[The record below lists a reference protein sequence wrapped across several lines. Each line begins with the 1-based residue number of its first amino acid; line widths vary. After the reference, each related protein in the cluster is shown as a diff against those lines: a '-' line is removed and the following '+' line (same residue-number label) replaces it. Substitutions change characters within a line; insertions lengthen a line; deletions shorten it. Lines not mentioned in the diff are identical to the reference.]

1 MPSLTQAEAV
11 ERARQLTVHE
21 YAIDLDLTRGDTTFR
36 SRSTI
41 RFGAT
46 EPDTST
52 FVELTGALL
61 GATLNGRALD
71 PGSLDGNKLPLA
83 GLAGP
88 GEVNEL
94 VVEAD
99 MTYSNTGEGLHRFV
113 DPTDGAVYLYGASC
127 PDAAQRIF
135 ACFDQPDLKAPLELA
150 VTAPEEWTVIGN
162 GPGRQVAP
170 GRWEFERTENLSTYL
185 FTVCAGPWHS
195 IHREHDGLRLGWHCR
210 RSMATYLDRDA
221 DELFTLT
228 GQCFDWYHRTFEMRY
243 PFGDKYDQV
252 FVPEFN
258 AGAMENVGCVTFR
271 DEWVYRGAVTDADR
285 ELRAMV
291 IAHEMGHMWFG
302 DLVTL
307 RWWNDIWLNESFAE
321 YLGFRVASE
330 ATRFTD
336 GRASFAGTRK
346 LRGYMADQAP
356 TTHPVAGEAPTA
368 EHAHILLDAIS
379 YPKGASALTQL
390 AAWLG
395 DDVFLAGL
403 RRHFARN
410 AYGNATLADLIGA
423 MSEASGRDLADW
435 TERWLRT
442 PQVSTL
448 RPVVEVDPDGRYA
461 SVEVEQTVPAEYPV
475 PRSHRIGIATFTLGA
490 DGTLTR
496 DDRVEIDVPHD
507 APGGRT
513 PVPALVGR
521 PAADLLLLNDGDLTF
536 ANIRFDERSADR
548 LADTLPALAEP
559 LARALVWGAT
569 WDMVRDG
576 EITPE
581 RFVELVAAGLPSEPQ
596 LSVVSQLLRFGRVA
610 ATRYVVP
617 ERQDAALA
625 ALAAASRRMLDGSE
639 PGSGHQL
646 AAAKGL
652 AETATTADDLDVLH
666 GWLSDG
672 APEGLRMDA
681 ELRWAVL
688 VRLVATGRAGAA
700 DIDAELAA
708 DPTAEGQVY
717 ALRCRAALP
726 DADAKRWAWEALT
739 ADRGR
744 PNRHLEAL
752 ASGFW
757 QPGQDDV
764 TAPYVER
771 FFLDVPATAAWRGP
785 DLLSLVAVLAYPSY
799 AVAPGTVTLAEKL
812 LTREDLNPVLRRTV
826 VDCTHE
832 LRVALAARTVS
843 ASATVGDW
851 QRG

>member
-11 ERARQLTVHE
+11 ERARLLTVHE
-21 YAIDLDLTRGDTTFR
+21 YAIELDLTGGDTTFR

-46 EPDTST
+46 APDVTT

-61 GATLNGRALD
+61 AATLNGRPLEVAT
-71 PGSLDGNKLPLA
+71 LDGNKLPLA

-88 GEVNEL
+88 DEVNEL

-127 PDAAQRIF
+127 PDTAQRIF
-135 ACFDQPDLKAPLELA
+135 ACFDQPDLKAPVVLS
-150 VTAPEEWTVIGN
+150 VTAPDGWTVLAN
-162 GPGRQVAP
+162 GAGRRVAP
-170 GRWEFERTENLSTYL
+170 GRWEFDRTERLATYL

-195 IHREHDGLRLGWHCR
+195 IHREHDGLRLGWYCR
-210 RSMATYLDRDA
+210 RSMAGYLDRDA
-221 DELFTLT
+221 DELFTIT
-228 GQCFDWYHRTFEMRY
+228 GQCFDWYHRTFQLRY

-291 IAHEMGHMWFG
+291 IAHEMAHMWFG

-336 GRASFAGTRK
+336 GWATFAGTRK

-356 TTHPVAGEAPTA
+356 STHPVAGEAPTA

-379 YPKGASALTQL
+379 YPKGASALKQL

-403 RRHFARN
+403 RQHFARN
-410 AYGNATLADLIGA
+410 AHGNATLADLIAA
-423 MSEASGRDLADW
+423 MSAASGRDLADW
-435 TERWLRT
+435 TDRWLRT

-448 RPVVEVDPDGRYA
+448 RPVVEIGPDGRYA
-461 SVEVEQTVPAEYPV
+461 SVEVAQTVPAEYPV
-475 PRSHRIGIATFTLGA
+475 PRGHRIGIATWTLGP
-490 DGTLTR
+490 DGLVR
-496 DDRVEIDVPHD
+496 DGRVEVDLRHD

-536 ANIRFDERSADR
+536 ANIRFDERSATKLVETLPV
-548 LADTLPALAEP
+548 LADP
-559 LARALVWGAT
+559 LARALVWGAA
-569 WDMVRDG
+569 WDMTRDG
-576 EITPE
+576 ELTPE
-581 RFVELVAAGLPSEPQ
+581 RFVELVAAGLPSERQ
-596 LSVVSQLLRFGRVA
+596 LSLVSWVLRFGRFA
-610 ATRYVVP
+610 ATRYLLP
-617 ERQDAALA
+617 ARREAATALLA
-625 ALAAASRRMLDGSE
+625 ATCRRMLADAE

-646 AAAKGL
+646 AAATGL
-652 AETATTADDLDVLH
+652 AETATEAADLALLR
-666 GWLSDG
+666 GWLSGVAVPDG
-672 APEGLRMDA
+672 LPVDA
-681 ELRWAVL
+681 ELRWTVL

-700 DIDAELAA
+700 HIDAALAA

-726 DADAKRWAWEALT
+726 DAESKRWAWEALT
-739 ADRGR
+739 ADPAR

-752 ASGFW
+752 AIGFW
-757 QPGQDDV
+757 QPGQEEV

-771 FFLDVPATAAWRGP
+771 YFTDVPATAAWRNTEM
-785 DLLSLVAVLAYPSY
+785 LALVAVLAYPSY

-812 LTREDLNPVLRRTV
+812 LTREDLNPVLRRQV
-826 VDCTHE
+826 LDSTHE
-832 LRVALAARTVS
+832 LRLSLAARAV
-843 ASATVGDW
+843 SATVGDW
-851 QRG
+851 PS